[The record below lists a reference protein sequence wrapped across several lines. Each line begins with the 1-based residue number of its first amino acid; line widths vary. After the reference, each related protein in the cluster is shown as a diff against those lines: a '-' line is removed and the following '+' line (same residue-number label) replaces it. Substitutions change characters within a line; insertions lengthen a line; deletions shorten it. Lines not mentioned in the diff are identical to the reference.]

1 MTIFAIHCLDKP
13 ASLELRLANREAHLA
28 YAGSFKAHIKLG
40 GPLLNE
46 AGEMAGSMLIM
57 EFDDIAQAR
66 AFSAVDP
73 YVKAGLFQRVDITA
87 FKPTLGGFAS

>member
-1 MTIFAIHCLDKP
+1 MSIFAIHCLDKP

-28 YAGSFKAHIKLG
+28 YAGGFKAHIKLG
-40 GPLLNE
+40 GPLL
-46 AGEMAGSMLIM
+46 GEDGGMIGSMLIM

-66 AFSAVDP
+66 AFSADDP

>member
-66 AFSAVDP
+66 AFSANDP

>member
-66 AFSAVDP
+66 AFSADDP

>member
-66 AFSAVDP
+66 AFSADDP
-73 YVKAGLFQRVDITA
+73 YVKDGLFQRVDITA

>member
-28 YAGSFKAHIKLG
+28 YAGGFKAHIKLG

-66 AFSAVDP
+66 AFSADDP

>member
-1 MTIFAIHCLDKP
+1 MTIVAIHCLDKP

-66 AFSAVDP
+66 AFSADDP